1 MTVPMNTDPKLT
13 HPSDTLYNI
22 HEVPAED
29 TTSTLAMVRFSHD
42 QAHEPPNSPLPMI
55 ILIVSTLIAL
65 LLAVR
70 IWKSHGPLFEKLFWS
85 VFLFVPFF
93 GPLFFLVFYPGR
105 SELEARRWTAMSS
118 VHRLGGGGSMG
129 L

>member
-1 MTVPMNTDPKLT
+1 MNPDRN
-13 HPSDTLYNI
+13 PSQESNSLYTYT
-22 HEVPAED
+22 EVPRED
-29 TTSTLAMVRFSHD
+29 TTNTLAMVRFAHD
-42 QAHEPPNSPLPMI
+42 PPEGPPDSPLPMFV
-55 ILIVSTLIAL
+55 LIVSTLIAL

-70 IWKSHGPLFEKLFWS
+70 IWKSHGPRFEKLFWS

-118 VHRLGGGGSMG
+118 VHRIGGGGTMG

>member
-1 MTVPMNTDPKLT
+1 MKTDRNPTQPTDP
-13 HPSDTLYNI
+13 HYMSI
-22 HEVPAED
+22 EVPPEGM
-29 TTSTLAMVRFSHD
+29 TTTLAMVRYPHD
-42 QAHEPPNSPLPMI
+42 QTHGPPNSSVPMTV
-55 ILIVSTLIAL
+55 LSVSTLIAL

-105 SELEARRWTAMSS
+105 SELEARRWAAMSS
-118 VHRLGGGGSMG
+118 VHRLGGGGTMG